1 LSDGAENALQHV
13 SVNKQTPNYPAKP
26 ADHQETR
33 HARGTPML
41 PKLTQNSAEISAKS
55 LETAGHA
62 LLVLPHATTLPAIPA
77 AAELKAVL
85 KRRDLKVEA
94 LAKSPVAMQLA
105 GGTLAV
111 VLMLKA
117 DASTFATHELL
128 RKGLALL
135 MSEHPTSLTL
145 AVFGDDAFRA
155 RAAEAA
161 VYTTLVNAVPLPS
174 RKSRADPALKRVQL
188 FGYKAADGFARAHAL
203 AEGNLLTRSLT
214 VQGPDELT
222 PGVYRKRIK
231 ALAKSYGWSVEEFPF
246 AKLKKMGAGAFCAVA
261 QGSPAQD
268 AAIVRIR
275 YKGPEKGSGVRTQK
289 GIKGRKSGKTVAFVG
304 KGICF
309 DTGGHNL
316 KPAKYMQ
323 GMHEDMNGSAV
334 VLGILAAA
342 AKLKL
347 PVALEGWVA
356 LAENHIS
363 PQAYRQN
370 EVVSALDGTTIE
382 VVHTDAEGRMVLA
395 DTLALAAQGKPDLI
409 ADFATLTGSMHY
421 ALGSRMSGV
430 FASSSALAHQASRA
444 ATASGE
450 RIVVFPYPEDYD
462 ASLDSSMADVKQ
474 CSMEGE
480 ADHILATRF
489 LSRFVGDTPWLHM
502 DLSGHSCKG
511 GLGAVM
517 SDANGFGVA
526 WALALL
532 DGLQQ

>member
-1 LSDGAENALQHV
+1 
-13 SVNKQTPNYPAKP
+13 
-26 ADHQETR
+26 
-33 HARGTPML
+33 ML
-41 PKLTQNSAEISAKS
+41 PKLTENKQEITAKL
-55 LETAGHA
+55 LEAAGHA
-62 LLVLPHATTLPAIPA
+62 LLLLPVTKSLPEVPGS
-77 AAELKAVL
+77 AELKAAM
-85 KRRDLKVEA
+85 KRRGLKTDA
-94 LAKSPVAMQLA
+94 LAKSPVAVQLP

-111 VLMLKA
+111 YAMLKA
-117 DASTFATHELL
+117 DASTFEAHEQVRRALTLL
-128 RKGLALL
+128 LA
-135 MSEHPTSLTL
+135 EHPRVLTL
-145 AVFGDDAFRA
+145 AVFGEAEFTA
-155 RAAEAA
+155 HAAEAA
-161 VYTTLVNAVPLPS
+161 VYTALVNAVPLPS
-174 RKSRADPALKRVQL
+174 RKSKTDPVLKSVQL
-188 FGYKAADGFARAHAL
+188 HGHKSVDGSARTQAL
-203 AEGNLLTRSLT
+203 AEGNVLTRSLT
-214 VQGPDELT
+214 VQGPNELT

-231 ALAKSYGWSVEEFPF
+231 ALAKQYGWTVEEYGLD
-246 AKLKKMGAGAFCAVA
+246 KLKKMGAGAFCAVA
-261 QGSPAQD
+261 QGSPAKD

-275 YKGPEKGSGVRTQK
+275 WEGGRGKGKGSK
-289 GIKGRKSGKTVAFVG
+289 PVAFVG

-342 AKLKL
+342 SKLKL

-370 EVVSALDGTTIE
+370 EVITALNGTTIE

-395 DTLALAAQGKPDLI
+395 DTLTLAARGKPDLI
-409 ADFATLTGSMHY
+409 ADFATLTGSMHH

-444 ATASGE
+444 GTSSGE

-462 ASLDSSMADVKQ
+462 SSLDSTVADVKQ

-526 WALALL
+526 WGMALL
-532 DGLQQ
+532 DGLQA

>member
-1 LSDGAENALQHV
+1 
-13 SVNKQTPNYPAKP
+13 
-26 ADHQETR
+26 
-33 HARGTPML
+33 ML
-41 PKLTQNSAEISAKS
+41 PKLTENKAEITEKT
-55 LETAGHA
+55 LEQAGHA
-62 LLVLPHATTLPAIPA
+62 LLVLPHAKSLPDLPGVGA
-77 AAELKAVL
+77 LKAAL
-85 KRRDLKVEA
+85 KRRKLKADE
-94 LAKSPVAMQLA
+94 LAKSPLAVQLP

-111 VLMLKA
+111 AVMLKPEA
-117 DASTFATHELL
+117 ATFETHETL
-128 RKGLALL
+128 RKALALL
-135 MSEHPTSLTL
+135 NAEHPQSLAL
-145 AVFGDDAFRA
+145 AVFGDAAFKA
-155 RAAEAA
+155 RAAQAA
-161 VYTTLVNAVPLPS
+161 AYVALVNGVALPS
-174 RKSRADPALKRVQL
+174 RKSKPDAVLKAITVHGHKSADGLVRVQ
-188 FGYKAADGFARAHAL
+188 AL

-222 PGVYRKRIK
+222 PGAYRRRIRV
-231 ALAKSYGWSVEEFPF
+231 LAKQYGWRVEEYPF
-246 AKLKKMGAGAFCAVA
+246 DRLKKMGAGAFCAVA
-261 QGSPAQD
+261 QGSPAKD
-268 AAIVRIR
+268 AAIVRITYPGPGIR
-275 YKGPEKGSGVRTQK
+275 SRKGTKK
-289 GIKGRKSGKTVAFVG
+289 VAFVG

-334 VLGILAAA
+334 VLGILAVASR
-342 AKLKL
+342 LEL
-347 PVALEGWVA
+347 PVALDGWLA

-363 PQAYRQN
+363 PAAYRQN
-370 EVVSALDGTTIE
+370 EVVKALNGTTIE

-395 DTLALAAQGKPDLI
+395 DTLALAAKAKPDLI

-430 FASSSALAHQASRA
+430 FASSSALAHEASRA

-462 ASLDSSMADVKQ
+462 ASLESTVADVKQ

-526 WALALL
+526 WGIALL
-532 DGLQQ
+532 DELSGEN

>member
-1 LSDGAENALQHV
+1 
-13 SVNKQTPNYPAKP
+13 
-26 ADHQETR
+26 
-33 HARGTPML
+33 ML
-41 PKLTQNSAEISAKS
+41 PKLTENKQEITAKTLESAS
-55 LETAGHA
+55 HA
-62 LLVLPHATTLPAIPA
+62 LVLLPQSKTLPELPGG
-77 AAELKAVL
+77 AELKAVM
-85 KRRDLKVEA
+85 KRRDLKVDA
-94 LAKSPVAMQLA
+94 LAKSPVAVQLP

-111 VLMLKA
+111 YAMLKA
-117 DASTFATHELL
+117 GASTFETHEQV
-128 RKGLALL
+128 RKALALL
-135 MSEHPTSLTL
+135 MAEHPKTLTL
-145 AVFGDDAFRA
+145 AVVGEAAFSA

-161 VYTTLVNAVPLPS
+161 VYTALVNAVPLPS
-174 RKSRADPALKRVQL
+174 RKSKTDAVLKSIQL
-188 FGYKAADGFARAHAL
+188 FGHKSADGFAHARAL

-231 ALAKSYGWSVEEFPF
+231 ALAKAYGWTFEEYGFD
-246 AKLKKMGAGAFCAVA
+246 KLKKMGAGAFCAVA
-261 QGSPAQD
+261 QGSPARD
-268 AAIVRIR
+268 AAIVRIS
-275 YKGPEKGSGVRTQK
+275 YKGPRKG
-289 GIKGRKSGKTVAFVG
+289 SGKTVAFVG

-342 AKLKL
+342 SKLKL

-363 PQAYRQN
+363 PEAYRQN
-370 EVVSALDGTTIE
+370 EVVKALNGTTIE

-395 DTLALAAQGKPDLI
+395 DTLTLAAKGKPDLI

-430 FASSSALAHQASRA
+430 FATSSALAHQASRA

-462 ASLDSSMADVKQ
+462 SSLDSTVADVKQ

-526 WALALL
+526 WGIALL
-532 DGLQQ
+532 DGLQAGA

>member
-1 LSDGAENALQHV
+1 
-13 SVNKQTPNYPAKP
+13 
-26 ADHQETR
+26 
-33 HARGTPML
+33 ML
-41 PKLTQNSAEISAKS
+41 PKLTENKQEITVKS
-55 LETAGHA
+55 LESAGHA
-62 LLVLPHATTLPAIPA
+62 LLLLPVSKTLPEVPGS
-77 AAELKAVL
+77 AELKAVM
-85 KRRDLKVEA
+85 KRRDLKIDA
-94 LAKSPVAMQLA
+94 LAKSPVAVQLP

-111 VLMLKA
+111 VAMLKA
-117 DASTFATHELL
+117 DASTFEAHEAV
-128 RKGLALL
+128 RKALALL
-135 MSEHPTSLTL
+135 LDEHPKALTL
-145 AVFGDDAFRA
+145 AVFGDAAFKA

-161 VYTTLVNAVPLPS
+161 VYTALVNAVPLPS
-174 RKSRADPALKRVQL
+174 RKSKRDPALKTVHL
-188 FGYKAADGFARAHAL
+188 FGHKSADGFARVQAL

-231 ALAKSYGWSVEEFPF
+231 ALAKQYGWTVEEYGFD
-246 AKLKKMGAGAFCAVA
+246 KLKKMGAGAFCAVA
-261 QGSPAQD
+261 QGSPAKD
-268 AAIVRIR
+268 AAIVRISC
-275 YKGPEKGSGVRTQK
+275 KGPKKGARSQHPEGHKGSGK
-289 GIKGRKSGKTVAFVG
+289 KVAFVG

-342 AKLKL
+342 SKLKL

-370 EVVSALDGTTIE
+370 EVVKALNGTTIE

-395 DTLALAAQGKPDLI
+395 DTLTLASRAKPDLI

-430 FASSSALAHQASRA
+430 FASSSAIAHQASRA
-444 ATASGE
+444 ATSSGE

-462 ASLDSSMADVKQ
+462 SNLDSTVADVKQ

-526 WALALL
+526 WGMALL
-532 DGLQQ
+532 EGMKS

>member
-1 LSDGAENALQHV
+1 
-13 SVNKQTPNYPAKP
+13 
-26 ADHQETR
+26 
-33 HARGTPML
+33 ML
-41 PKLTQNSAEISAKS
+41 PKLAENKQEITAKL

-62 LLVLPHATTLPAIPA
+62 LLLLPVSKTLPEVPGS
-77 AAELKAVL
+77 AELKAVM
-85 KRRDLKVEA
+85 KRRDLKIDA
-94 LAKSPVAMQLA
+94 LAKSPVAVQLP

-111 VLMLKA
+111 YAMLKG
-117 DASTFATHELL
+117 DASTFETHEGA
-128 RKGLALL
+128 RKALALL
-135 MSEHPTSLTL
+135 LAEHPRALTL
-145 AVFGDDAFRA
+145 AVFGEAEFKT

-161 VYTTLVNAVPLPS
+161 VYTALVNAVPLPS
-174 RKSRADPALKRVQL
+174 RKSKTDAVLKTVQL
-188 FGYKAADGFARAHAL
+188 FGHKSADGFARVQAL

-231 ALAKSYGWSVEEFPF
+231 ALAKQYGWTVEEYGFD
-246 AKLKKMGAGAFCAVA
+246 KLKKMGAGAFCAVA
-261 QGSPAQD
+261 QGSPAKD
-268 AAIVRIR
+268 AAIVRIS
-275 YKGPEKGSGVRTQK
+275 YKGKA
-289 GIKGRKSGKTVAFVG
+289 GKAKPIAFVG

-334 VLGILAAA
+334 VLGILATA

-347 PVALEGWVA
+347 PVALDGWVA

-370 EVVSALDGTTIE
+370 EVVTALNGTTIE

-395 DTLALAAQGKPDLI
+395 DTLTLAAKGKPALI

-430 FASSSALAHQASRA
+430 FATSSALAHMASRA
-444 ATASGE
+444 ATVSGE

-462 ASLDSSMADVKQ
+462 SNLDSSVADVKQ

-517 SDANGFGVA
+517 SDTNGFGVA
-526 WALALL
+526 WGMALL
-532 DGLQQ
+532 EGMKG

>member
-1 LSDGAENALQHV
+1 
-13 SVNKQTPNYPAKP
+13 
-26 ADHQETR
+26 
-33 HARGTPML
+33 ML
-41 PKLTQNSAEISAKS
+41 PKLTENKQEITIKS

-62 LLVLPHATTLPAIPA
+62 LMLLPMAKNLPDMPGG
-77 AAELKAVL
+77 AELRAVM
-85 KRRDLKVEA
+85 KRRDLKLDA
-94 LAKSPVAMQLA
+94 LAKSPVAVQMP

-111 VLMLKA
+111 YAMLKA
-117 DASTFATHELL
+117 DASTFEAHEAV

-135 MSEHPTSLTL
+135 MAEHPKVLAL
-145 AVFGDDAFRA
+145 AVFGDDAFKA

-161 VYTTLVNAVPLPS
+161 VYATLVNAVPLPS
-174 RKSRADPALKRVQL
+174 RKSKSDAVLKTVALH
-188 FGYKAADGFARAHAL
+188 GYKSADGFARVKAL

-231 ALAKSYGWSVEEFPF
+231 ALAKQYGWTVEEY
-246 AKLKKMGAGAFCAVA
+246 AYDKLKKMGAGAFCAVA
-261 QGSPAQD
+261 QGSPAKD
-268 AAIVRIR
+268 AAIVRIS
-275 YKGPEKGSGVRTQK
+275 YKGPKAKGSGVRGQ
-289 GIKGRKSGKTVAFVG
+289 GSGKPVAFVG

-316 KPAKYMQ
+316 KPAKFMQ

-342 AKLKL
+342 SKLKL

-363 PQAYRQN
+363 PEAYRQN
-370 EVVSALDGTTIE
+370 EVVKALNGTTIE
-382 VVHTDAEGRMVLA
+382 IVHTDAEGRMVLA
-395 DTLALAAQGKPDLI
+395 DTLTLAAKGKPALI
-409 ADFATLTGSMHY
+409 ADFATLTGTMHY

-430 FASSSALAHQASRA
+430 FASSSALAHSASRA
-444 ATASGE
+444 ATVSGE

-462 ASLDSSMADVKQ
+462 SSLDSTVADVKQ

-526 WALALL
+526 WAMALL
-532 DGLQQ
+532 EGMQG

>member
-1 LSDGAENALQHV
+1 
-13 SVNKQTPNYPAKP
+13 
-26 ADHQETR
+26 
-33 HARGTPML
+33 ML
-41 PKLTQNSAEISAKS
+41 PKLTENKQEITAKA
-55 LETAGHA
+55 LETASHVLM
-62 LLVLPHATTLPAIPA
+62 LLPVSKTLPDVPGS
-77 AAELKAVL
+77 AELKAVM
-85 KRRDLKVEA
+85 KRRDLKIDA
-94 LAKSPVAMQLA
+94 LAKSPVAVQLP

-111 VLMLKA
+111 VAMLKA
-117 DASTFATHELL
+117 DASTFEAHELV
-128 RKGLALL
+128 RKALAQL
-135 MSEHPTSLTL
+135 MAEHPKSLAL
-145 AVFGDDAFRA
+145 AVFGEDAFKA

-161 VYTTLVNAVPLPS
+161 VYTALVNAVPLPS
-174 RKSRADPALKRVQL
+174 RKSKADAVLKTVQL
-188 FGYKAADGFARAHAL
+188 FGHKSADGFARVQAL
-203 AEGNLLTRSLT
+203 AEGNTLTRSLT

-231 ALAKSYGWSVEEFPF
+231 ALAKQYGWTVEEYSFD
-246 AKLKKMGAGAFCAVA
+246 KLKKMGAGAFCAVA
-261 QGSPAQD
+261 QGSPAKD
-268 AAIVRIR
+268 AAIVRIS
-275 YKGPEKGSGVRTQK
+275 YKGPRKGSGARIQ
-289 GIKGRKSGKTVAFVG
+289 GSGKSVAFVG

-342 AKLKL
+342 SKLKL
-347 PVALEGWVA
+347 PVALDGWVA

-370 EVVSALDGTTIE
+370 EVVKALNGTTIE

-395 DTLALAAQGKPDLI
+395 DTLTLAAKGKPALI
-409 ADFATLTGSMHY
+409 ADFATLTGTMHY

-430 FASSSALAHQASRA
+430 FATSSALAHSASRA
-444 ATASGE
+444 GIISGE

-462 ASLDSSMADVKQ
+462 SNLDSTVADVKQ

-517 SDANGFGVA
+517 SDTNGFGVA
-526 WALALL
+526 WAMALL
-532 DGLQQ
+532 DGLQA

>member
-1 LSDGAENALQHV
+1 MH
-13 SVNKQTPNYPAKP
+13 
-26 ADHQETR
+26 
-33 HARGTPML
+33 
-41 PKLTQNSAEISAKS
+41 PKLTENKQEITLKL

-62 LLVLPHATTLPAIPA
+62 LILLPASKTLPELPGS
-77 AAELKAVL
+77 AELRAVM
-85 KRRDLKVEA
+85 KRRDLKVDA
-94 LAKSPVAMQLA
+94 LIKSPVAVQLV

-111 VLMLKA
+111 FVMLKA
-117 DASTFATHELL
+117 DATIFEAHEGV

-135 MSEHPTSLTL
+135 MAEHPKSLSL
-145 AVFGDDAFRA
+145 AVLGDDVFKA
-155 RAAEAA
+155 RASEAA
-161 VYTTLVNAVPLPS
+161 VYAALVNAAPLPS
-174 RKSRADPALKRVQL
+174 RKSKTDAALKTVQL
-188 FGYKAADGFARAHAL
+188 FGHKSADGFVRIKAL
-203 AEGNLLTRSLT
+203 AEGNVLTRSLT
-214 VQGPDELT
+214 VEGPDVLT

-231 ALAKSYGWSVEEFPF
+231 ALAKQYGWAVEEYSFD
-246 AKLKKMGAGAFCAVA
+246 KLKKMGAGAFCAVA
-261 QGSPAQD
+261 QGSPAKD
-268 AAIVRIR
+268 AAIVRLTYGEPVR
-275 YKGPEKGSGVRTQK
+275 SEGRGVRGKKQK
-289 GIKGRKSGKTVAFVG
+289 PRIAFVG

-316 KPAKYMQ
+316 KPAKFMQ

-342 AKLKL
+342 SKMKL

-363 PQAYRQN
+363 PQAYKQN
-370 EVVSALDGTTIE
+370 EVVKALNGTTIE
-382 VVHTDAEGRMVLA
+382 IVHTDAEGRMVLA
-395 DTLALAAQGKPDLI
+395 DTLTLAARGKPALI
-409 ADFATLTGSMHY
+409 ADFATLTGAMHY

-430 FASSSALAHQASRA
+430 FATSSALAHQASRA

-462 ASLDSSMADVKQ
+462 SHLDSTVADVKQ

-517 SDANGFGVA
+517 SDTNGFGVA
-526 WALALL
+526 WGIALL
-532 DGLQQ
+532 EAQKTV

>member
-1 LSDGAENALQHV
+1 
-13 SVNKQTPNYPAKP
+13 
-26 ADHQETR
+26 
-33 HARGTPML
+33 ML
-41 PKLTQNSAEISAKS
+41 PKLAENKQEITAKT
-55 LETAGHA
+55 LESAGHA
-62 LLVLPHATTLPAIPA
+62 LLLLPPSKTLPEMPGS
-77 AAELKAVL
+77 AELKAVM
-85 KRRDLKVEA
+85 KRRDLKIDS
-94 LAKSPVAMQLA
+94 LAKSPVALQLP

-111 VLMLKA
+111 VAMLKV
-117 DASTFATHELL
+117 DSSTFEAHEQA
-128 RKGLALL
+128 RRALALL
-135 MSEHPTSLTL
+135 MAEHPKTLTL
-145 AVFGDDAFRA
+145 AVFGDGAFKT
-155 RAAEAA
+155 RAAEAL
-161 VYTTLVNAVPLPS
+161 VYAALVNAVPLPS
-174 RKSRADPALKRVQL
+174 RKSKRDPALKSIQL
-188 FGYKAADGFARAHAL
+188 FGHKSADGFARVQAL

-231 ALAKSYGWSVEEFPF
+231 ALAKQYGWTVEEYAFD
-246 AKLKKMGAGAFCAVA
+246 KLKKMGAGAFCAVA
-261 QGSPAQD
+261 QGSPAKD

-275 YKGPEKGSGVRTQK
+275 WEGTKKGSGVRTQ
-289 GIKGRKSGKTVAFVG
+289 GSGKKVAFVG

-342 AKLKL
+342 SKLKL
-347 PVALEGWVA
+347 PVALDGWVA

-370 EVVSALDGTTIE
+370 EVVTALNGTTIE

-395 DTLALAAQGKPDLI
+395 DTLTLAAKAKPDLI

-430 FASSSALAHQASRA
+430 FASSSAIAHQASRA
-444 ATASGE
+444 AISSGE

-462 ASLDSSMADVKQ
+462 SSLDSTVADVKQ

-502 DLSGHSCKG
+502 DLSAHSCKG

-532 DGLQQ
+532 EGLKS

>member
-1 LSDGAENALQHV
+1 
-13 SVNKQTPNYPAKP
+13 
-26 ADHQETR
+26 
-33 HARGTPML
+33 
-41 PKLTQNSAEISAKS
+41 
-55 LETAGHA
+55 
-62 LLVLPHATTLPAIPA
+62 
-77 AAELKAVL
+77 
-85 KRRDLKVEA
+85 
-94 LAKSPVAMQLA
+94 
-105 GGTLAV
+105 
-111 VLMLKA
+111 
-117 DASTFATHELL
+117 
-128 RKGLALL
+128 
-135 MSEHPTSLTL
+135 
-145 AVFGDDAFRA
+145 VFGDAAFKA
-155 RAAEAA
+155 RAADAA
-161 VYTTLVNAVPLPS
+161 VYAALVNAVPLPS
-174 RKSRADPALKRVQL
+174 RKSKADVPVKSIQL
-188 FGYKAADGFARAHAL
+188 FGHKSADGLARVQAL
-203 AEGNLLTRSLT
+203 AEGNTLTRSLT

-231 ALAKSYGWSVEEFPF
+231 ALAKQYGWTVEEYSFD
-246 AKLKKMGAGAFCAVA
+246 KLKKMGAGAFCAVA
-261 QGSPAQD
+261 QGSPAKD
-268 AAIVRIR
+268 AAIVRIS
-275 YKGPEKGSGVRTQK
+275 YKGAKAR
-289 GIKGRKSGKTVAFVG
+289 GKKVAFVG

-342 AKLKL
+342 SKLRL

-363 PQAYRQN
+363 PDAYRQN
-370 EVVSALDGTTIE
+370 EVVTALNGTTIE

-395 DTLALAAQGKPDLI
+395 DTLTLASKGKPDLI

-421 ALGSRMSGV
+421 ALGSRMSVCSPLERARPPG
-430 FASSSALAHQASRA
+430 FARRDGKRRAHR
-444 ATASGE
+444 
-450 RIVVFPYPEDYD
+450 RLPYPEDYD
-462 ASLDSSMADVKQ
+462 SNLDSTVADVKQ

-526 WALALL
+526 WGMALL
-532 DGLQQ
+532 EGMKS

>member
-1 LSDGAENALQHV
+1 
-13 SVNKQTPNYPAKP
+13 
-26 ADHQETR
+26 
-33 HARGTPML
+33 ML
-41 PKLTQNSAEISAKS
+41 PKLAEHKQDITLES
-55 LETAGHA
+55 LDSAGHA
-62 LLVLPHATTLPAIPA
+62 LVLLPVSKTLPDLPGS
-77 AAELKAVL
+77 AELKAAM
-85 KRRDLKVEA
+85 KRRDFKTDA
-94 LAKSPVAMQLA
+94 LIKSPVAVQLA

-111 VLMLKA
+111 FVMLKT
-117 DASTFATHELL
+117 DASTFEMQERV
-128 RKGLALL
+128 RKGLDLL
-135 MSEHPTSLTL
+135 MAEHPKSLTL
-145 AVFGDDAFRA
+145 AMFGDTPFKS
-155 RAAEAA
+155 RAAETV
-161 VYTTLVNAVPLPS
+161 VYATLVNAAPLPS
-174 RKSRADPALKRVQL
+174 RKSRADAVLKSVHV
-188 FGYKAADGFARAHAL
+188 FGHQSTDGFVRVRAL
-203 AEGNLLTRSLT
+203 AEGNVLTRSLT

-231 ALAKSYGWSVEEFPF
+231 ALAKQYGWTVEEYNFD
-246 AKLKKMGAGAFCAVA
+246 KLKKMGAGAFCAVA
-261 QGSPAQD
+261 QGSPAKD

-275 YKGPEKGSGVRTQK
+275 YQGSGIRNRK
-289 GIKGRKSGKTVAFVG
+289 GTKKIAFVG

-316 KPAKYMQ
+316 KSAKYMQ

-342 AKLKL
+342 SRMKL
-347 PVALEGWVA
+347 PLALDGWVA
-356 LAENHIS
+356 LAENHIG

-370 EVVSALDGTTIE
+370 EVVTALNGTTIE

-395 DTLALAAQGKPDLI
+395 DTLTLAARGKPDLI

-430 FASSSALAHQASRA
+430 FASSSAIAHQASRA
-444 ATASGE
+444 ATSSGE

-462 ASLDSSMADVKQ
+462 SSLDSTVADVKQ

-526 WALALL
+526 WGMALL
-532 DGLQQ
+532 DGLQAQ

>member
-1 LSDGAENALQHV
+1 MF
-13 SVNKQTPNYPAKP
+13 
-26 ADHQETR
+26 
-33 HARGTPML
+33 ML
-41 PKLTQNSAEISAKS
+41 PKLAGNKQEITQKQ
-55 LETAGHA
+55 LEAAGHA
-62 LLVLPHATTLPAIPA
+62 LVLLPVSKNLPEVPGSV
-77 AAELKAVL
+77 ELKAVM
-85 KRRDLKVEA
+85 KRRDLKVDA
-94 LAKSPVAMQLA
+94 LAKSPVAVQLP
-105 GGTLAV
+105 GGTLAAYA
-111 VLMLKA
+111 MLKA
-117 DASTFATHELL
+117 DASTFETHEVV
-128 RKGLALL
+128 RKALALL
-135 MSEHPTSLTL
+135 LAEHPKSLAL
-145 AVFGDDAFRA
+145 AVFGDDEFKS

-161 VYTTLVNAVPLPS
+161 VYTALVNAVPLPS
-174 RKSRADPALKRVQL
+174 RKSKSDPVLKALQL
-188 FGYKAADGFARAHAL
+188 FGHQAADGFARAHAL

-231 ALAKSYGWSVEEFPF
+231 ALAKQYGWTVEEYPF

-261 QGSPAQD
+261 QGSPAKD
-268 AAIVRIR
+268 AAIVRITCEGGR
-275 YKGPEKGSGVRTQK
+275 GKGKGSK
-289 GIKGRKSGKTVAFVG
+289 KVAFVG

-342 AKLKL
+342 SKLKL

-363 PQAYRQN
+363 PEAYRQN
-370 EVVSALDGTTIE
+370 EVVKALNGTTIE

-395 DTLALAAQGKPDLI
+395 DTLTLAAKGKPDLI
-409 ADFATLTGSMHY
+409 ADFATLTGTMHY

-450 RIVVFPYPEDYD
+450 RIVVFPYPDDYD
-462 ASLDSSMADVKQ
+462 SSLDSTVADVKQ

-526 WALALL
+526 WGIALL
-532 DGLQQ
+532 DGLQG

>member
-1 LSDGAENALQHV
+1 
-13 SVNKQTPNYPAKP
+13 
-26 ADHQETR
+26 
-33 HARGTPML
+33 ML
-41 PKLTQNSAEISAKS
+41 PKITENKQEITVKS
-55 LETAGHA
+55 LEAASHA
-62 LLVLPHATTLPAIPA
+62 LLLLPVSKSLPDVPG
-77 AAELKAVL
+77 AAELKAVM
-85 KRRDLKVEA
+85 KRRELKVDA
-94 LAKSPVAMQLA
+94 LAKSPVAVQLP

-111 VLMLKA
+111 VAMLKA
-117 DASTFATHELL
+117 DASTFETHEQV
-128 RKGLALL
+128 RKAMALL
-135 MSEHPTSLTL
+135 LTEHPKQLTL
-145 AVFGDDAFRA
+145 AVFGEDTFKA

-161 VYTTLVNAVPLPS
+161 VYTALVNAVPLPS
-174 RKSRADPALKRVQL
+174 RKSKSDPVLKAVALHGHKS
-188 FGYKAADGFARAHAL
+188 ADGFARVQAL

-231 ALAKSYGWSVEEFPF
+231 ALAKHYGWTVEEFGF
-246 AKLKKMGAGAFCAVA
+246 DKLKKMGAGAFCAVA
-261 QGSPAQD
+261 QGSPAKD
-268 AAIVRIR
+268 AAIVRVS
-275 YKGPEKGSGVRTQK
+275 YKGPKGKGAGVRGQGSGK
-289 GIKGRKSGKTVAFVG
+289 KVAFVG

-334 VLGILAAA
+334 VLGILATAS
-342 AKLKL
+342 KLRL

-370 EVVSALDGTTIE
+370 EVVKALNGTTIE

-395 DTLALAAQGKPDLI
+395 DTLTLAAKGKPDLI

-430 FASSSALAHQASRA
+430 FATSSALAHLASRA
-444 ATASGE
+444 ATISGE

-462 ASLDSSMADVKQ
+462 SNLDSTVADVKQ

-526 WALALL
+526 WGIALL
-532 DGLQQ
+532 DGLQA

>member
-1 LSDGAENALQHV
+1 MF
-13 SVNKQTPNYPAKP
+13 
-26 ADHQETR
+26 
-33 HARGTPML
+33 ML
-41 PKLTQNSAEISAKS
+41 PKLAENKQEITQKQ
-55 LETAGHA
+55 LETAAHV
-62 LLVLPHATTLPAIPA
+62 LVLLPVSKNLPEVPGSV
-77 AAELKAVL
+77 ELKAVM
-85 KRRDLKVEA
+85 KRRDLKVDA
-94 LAKSPVAMQLA
+94 LAKSPVAVQLP
-105 GGTLAV
+105 GGTLAAYA
-111 VLMLKA
+111 MLKA
-117 DASTFATHELL
+117 DASTFETHEVV
-128 RKGLALL
+128 RKALALL
-135 MSEHPTSLTL
+135 LAEHPKSLAL
-145 AVFGDDAFRA
+145 AVFGDDEFKS
-155 RAAEAA
+155 RAADAA
-161 VYTTLVNAVPLPS
+161 VYAALVNAVPLPS
-174 RKSRADPALKRVQL
+174 RKSKSEPVLKSVQL
-188 FGYKAADGFARAHAL
+188 FGYRSADGFARVQAL

-231 ALAKSYGWSVEEFPF
+231 ALAKQYGWTVEEYPF
-246 AKLKKMGAGAFCAVA
+246 DKLKKMGAGAFCAVA
-261 QGSPAQD
+261 QGSPAKD
-268 AAIVRIR
+268 AAIVRITCEGGR
-275 YKGPEKGSGVRTQK
+275 GKGKGSK
-289 GIKGRKSGKTVAFVG
+289 KVAFVG

-342 AKLKL
+342 SKLKL

-370 EVVSALDGTTIE
+370 EVVKALNGTTIE

-395 DTLALAAQGKPDLI
+395 DTLTLAAKAKPDLI
-409 ADFATLTGSMHY
+409 ADFATLTGTMHY

-462 ASLDSSMADVKQ
+462 SSLDSTVADVKQ

-502 DLSGHSCKG
+502 DLSAHSCKG

-526 WALALL
+526 WGIALL
-532 DGLQQ
+532 DGLRA

>member
-1 LSDGAENALQHV
+1 MGFGKNALENTNQRD
-13 SVNKQTPNYPAKP
+13 YPGNP
-26 ADHQETR
+26 ANHQEKR
-33 HARGTPML
+33 QPQGIHML
-41 PKLTQNSAEISAKS
+41 PKLTENKQEIGAKS

-62 LLVLPHATTLPAIPA
+62 LLLLPVSKSLPDVPGS
-77 AAELKAVL
+77 AELKAAM
-85 KRRDLKVEA
+85 KRRDLKVDA
-94 LAKSPVAMQLA
+94 LAKSPVAVQLP

-111 VLMLKA
+111 YAMLKS
-117 DASTFATHELL
+117 DASSFETHERV
-128 RKGLALL
+128 RKALALL
-135 MSEHPTSLTL
+135 MAEHPKTLTL
-145 AVFGDDAFRA
+145 AVFGEEAFKA
-155 RAAEAA
+155 RVAEAA
-161 VYTTLVNAVPLPS
+161 VYVALVNAVPLPS
-174 RKSRADPALKRVQL
+174 RKSKPETVLKTVALHGHQSVD
-188 FGYKAADGFARAHAL
+188 AFARAQAL
-203 AEGNLLTRSLT
+203 AEGNVLTRSLT

-231 ALAKSYGWSVEEFPF
+231 ALAKVYGWTVEEYSFD
-246 AKLKKMGAGAFCAVA
+246 KLKKMGAGAFCAVA
-261 QGSPAQD
+261 QGSPAKD
-268 AAIVRIR
+268 AAIMRISC
-275 YKGPEKGSGVRTQK
+275 KGAGAKN
-289 GIKGRKSGKTVAFVG
+289 KSKKVAFVG

-342 AKLKL
+342 SKLKSPL
-347 PVALEGWVA
+347 ALEGWVA

-363 PQAYRQN
+363 PEAYRQN
-370 EVVSALDGTTIE
+370 EVVTALNGTTIE

-395 DTLALAAQGKPDLI
+395 DTLTLAARNKPALI
-409 ADFATLTGSMHY
+409 ADFATLTGTMHY

-444 ATASGE
+444 GAASGE

-462 ASLDSSMADVKQ
+462 SSLDSTVADVKQ

-517 SDANGFGVA
+517 SDTNGFGVA
-526 WALALL
+526 WGIALL
-532 DGLQQ
+532 DGLQA

>member
-1 LSDGAENALQHV
+1 MRCEKSKAR
-13 SVNKQTPNYPAKP
+13 NYPGNP
-26 ADHQETR
+26 AHHQEKR
-33 HARGTPML
+33 HRQGTTML
-41 PKLTQNSAEISAKS
+41 PKLAENKQEITAKT
-55 LETAGHA
+55 LESAGHA
-62 LLVLPHATTLPAIPA
+62 LLLLPLSKTLPEVPGS
-77 AAELKAVL
+77 AELKAVM
-85 KRRDLKVEA
+85 KRRDLRIDT
-94 LAKSPVAMQLA
+94 LAKSPVAVQLP

-111 VLMLKA
+111 VAMLKA
-117 DASTFATHELL
+117 DASTFEAHEQV
-128 RKGLALL
+128 RKALALL
-135 MSEHPTSLTL
+135 MAEHPKSLTL
-145 AVFGDDAFRA
+145 AVFGDAAFKV
-155 RAAEAA
+155 RAADAA
-161 VYTTLVNAVPLPS
+161 VYAALVNAVPLPS
-174 RKSRADPALKRVQL
+174 RKSKPDAALKSVQL
-188 FGYKAADGFARAHAL
+188 FGHKSADGFARVQAL

-231 ALAKSYGWSVEEFPF
+231 ALAKQYGWSVEEFAF
-246 AKLKKMGAGAFCAVA
+246 DKLKKMGAGAFCAVA
-261 QGSPAQD
+261 QGSPAKD
-268 AAIVRIR
+268 AAIVRIS
-275 YKGPEKGSGVRTQK
+275 YKGPKGKGSGARGQ
-289 GIKGRKSGKTVAFVG
+289 GSGKKVAFVG

-342 AKLKL
+342 SKLKL
-347 PVALEGWVA
+347 PVALDGWVA

-370 EVVSALDGTTIE
+370 EVVTALNGTTIE

-395 DTLALAAQGKPDLI
+395 DTLTLASRANPDLI

-430 FASSSALAHQASRA
+430 FASSSAIAHQASRA
-444 ATASGE
+444 ATSSGE

-462 ASLDSSMADVKQ
+462 SNLDSTVADVKQ

-502 DLSGHSCKG
+502 DLSAHSCKG

-517 SDANGFGVA
+517 SDASGFGVA

-532 DGLQQ
+532 EG

>member
-1 LSDGAENALQHV
+1 M
-13 SVNKQTPNYPAKP
+13 P
-26 ADHQETR
+26 
-33 HARGTPML
+33 
-41 PKLTQNSAEISAKS
+41 PKLTENKQEITAES

-62 LLVLPHATTLPAIPA
+62 LLLLPVTKSVPDVPGS
-77 AAELKAVL
+77 AELKAVM
-85 KRRDLKVEA
+85 KRRELKVEA
-94 LAKSPVAMQLA
+94 LAKAPVAVQLP

-111 VLMLKA
+111 YAMLKA
-117 DASTFATHELL
+117 DATTFETHELV
-128 RKGLALL
+128 RKALALL
-135 MSEHPTSLTL
+135 LGEHPKSVAL
-145 AVFGDDAFRA
+145 AVFGDAAFKA

-161 VYTTLVNAVPLPS
+161 AYTALVNAVPLPS
-174 RKSRADPALKRVQL
+174 RKSKPDAALKTVQL
-188 FGYKAADGFARAHAL
+188 FGHKSADGFARAQAL
-203 AEGNLLTRSLT
+203 AEGNTLTRSLT

-231 ALAKSYGWSVEEFPF
+231 ALAKQYGWTVEEYGFD
-246 AKLKKMGAGAFCAVA
+246 KLKKMGAGAFCAVA
-261 QGSPAQD
+261 QGSPTKD
-268 AAIVRIR
+268 AAIVRVS
-275 YKGPEKGSGVRTQK
+275 YKGPKGK
-289 GIKGRKSGKTVAFVG
+289 GAAKKVAFVG

-342 AKLKL
+342 SKLKL
-347 PVALEGWVA
+347 PVALDGWVA

-370 EVVSALDGTTIE
+370 EVVKALNGTTIE
-382 VVHTDAEGRMVLA
+382 IVHTDAEGRMVLA
-395 DTLALAAQGKPDLI
+395 DTLTLATKAKPDLI

-430 FASSSALAHQASRA
+430 FASSSAIAHQASRA
-444 ATASGE
+444 AISSGE

-462 ASLDSSMADVKQ
+462 SNLDSTVADVKQ

-502 DLSGHSCKG
+502 DLSGHNCKG

-526 WALALL
+526 WGIALL
-532 DGLQQ
+532 DGLGKA

>member
-1 LSDGAENALQHV
+1 
-13 SVNKQTPNYPAKP
+13 
-26 ADHQETR
+26 
-33 HARGTPML
+33 
-41 PKLTQNSAEISAKS
+41 
-55 LETAGHA
+55 
-62 LLVLPHATTLPAIPA
+62 
-77 AAELKAVL
+77 KA
-85 KRRDLKVEA
+85 
-94 LAKSPVAMQLA
+94 
-105 GGTLAV
+105 
-111 VLMLKA
+111 
-117 DASTFATHELL
+117 
-128 RKGLALL
+128 
-135 MSEHPTSLTL
+135 LTL
-145 AVFGDDAFRA
+145 AVFGEAEFTA

-161 VYTTLVNAVPLPS
+161 VYTALVNAVPLPS
-174 RKSRADPALKRVQL
+174 RKSKIDPILKSVQL
-188 FGYKAADGFARAHAL
+188 FGHQSADGFARMQAL
-203 AEGNLLTRSLT
+203 AEGNVLTRSLT

-231 ALAKSYGWSVEEFPF
+231 ALARQYGWTVEEYSFD
-246 AKLKKMGAGAFCAVA
+246 KLKKMGAGAFCAVA
-261 QGSPAQD
+261 QGSPAKD
-268 AAIVRIR
+268 AAIVRLTCGEPVR
-275 YKGPEKGSGVRTQK
+275 GEGRGVRGKKQK
-289 GIKGRKSGKTVAFVG
+289 SRIAFVG

-342 AKLKL
+342 SKMKL

-370 EVVSALDGTTIE
+370 EVVTALNGTTIE

-395 DTLALAAQGKPDLI
+395 DTLTLAARGKPDLI

-430 FASSSALAHQASRA
+430 FATSSALAHQASRA

-462 ASLDSSMADVKQ
+462 SNLDSTVADVKQ

-489 LSRFVGDTPWLHM
+489 LSRFVGDTPWLHI

-517 SDANGFGVA
+517 CDANVFGVA
-526 WALALL
+526 WGIALL
-532 DGLQQ
+532 D

>member
-1 LSDGAENALQHV
+1 
-13 SVNKQTPNYPAKP
+13 
-26 ADHQETR
+26 
-33 HARGTPML
+33 ML
-41 PKLTQNSAEISAKS
+41 PKLTENKQEIAAKS
-55 LETAGHA
+55 LASAGHA
-62 LLVLPHATTLPAIPA
+62 LLLLPALKSLPEVPGNT
-77 AAELKAVL
+77 ELKAVM
-85 KRRDLKVEA
+85 KRRNLKIDA
-94 LAKSPVAMQLA
+94 LAKSPVAAQLA

-111 VLMLKA
+111 FAMLKA
-117 DASTFATHELL
+117 DASTFEAHEQM
-128 RKGLALL
+128 RRALALL
-135 MSEHPTSLTL
+135 LAEHPKSVTL
-145 AVFGDDAFRA
+145 AVFGDDAFKA
-155 RAAEAA
+155 RAAEAL
-161 VYTTLVNAVPLPS
+161 VYSTLVNAVALPS
-174 RKSRADPALKRVQL
+174 RKSKSEAALKTVQL
-188 FGYKAADGFARAHAL
+188 FGYQSADCFARVQAL

-231 ALAKSYGWSVEEFPF
+231 ALARQYGWTVEEYGFD
-246 AKLKKMGAGAFCAVA
+246 KLKKMGAGAFCAVA
-261 QGSPAQD
+261 QGSPARD
-268 AAIVRIR
+268 AAIVRIS
-275 YKGPEKGSGVRTQK
+275 YKGQKKGSGVRSQ
-289 GIKGRKSGKTVAFVG
+289 GSGKTVAFVG

-342 AKLKL
+342 SKMKL
-347 PVALEGWVA
+347 PVALDGWVA

-370 EVVSALDGTTIE
+370 EVVKALNGTTIE

-395 DTLALAAQGKPDLI
+395 DTLTLAAQAKPDLV

-444 ATASGE
+444 AAASGE
-450 RIVVFPYPEDYD
+450 RVVVFPYPEDYD
-462 ASLDSSMADVKQ
+462 SELESSVADVKQ
-474 CSMEGE
+474 CSIGGE

-526 WALALL
+526 WGIALL
-532 DGLQQ
+532 DSLQAGA

>member
-1 LSDGAENALQHV
+1 
-13 SVNKQTPNYPAKP
+13 
-26 ADHQETR
+26 
-33 HARGTPML
+33 ML
-41 PKLTQNSAEISAKS
+41 PKLTENKQEITLKV
-55 LETAGHA
+55 LQEAGHA
-62 LLVLPHATTLPAIPA
+62 LLLLPVSKSLPEVPGSV
-77 AAELKAVL
+77 ELKAAM
-85 KRRDLKVEA
+85 KRRDLKLDA
-94 LAKSPVAMQLA
+94 LAKSPVAVQLP

-111 VLMLKA
+111 YAMLKA
-117 DASTFATHELL
+117 DASTFEAHEQV
-128 RKGLALL
+128 RRALALL
-135 MSEHPTSLTL
+135 LAEHPKALTL
-145 AVFGDDAFRA
+145 AVFGEAEFA
-155 RAAEAA
+155 TRAAEAA
-161 VYTTLVNAVPLPS
+161 VYTALVNAVALPS
-174 RKSRADPALKRVQL
+174 RKSKREAVLKTVRL
-188 FGYKAADGFARAHAL
+188 FGHQSGDGFARVQAL
-203 AEGNLLTRSLT
+203 AEGNVLTRSLT

-231 ALAKSYGWSVEEFPF
+231 ALAKQYGWTVEEYGFD
-246 AKLKKMGAGAFCAVA
+246 KLKKMGAGAFCAVA
-261 QGSPAQD
+261 QGSPAKD
-268 AAIVRIR
+268 AAIVRIS
-275 YKGPEKGSGVRTQK
+275 YKGPKGKGSGVRGQ
-289 GIKGRKSGKTVAFVG
+289 GAGKSVAFVG

-342 AKLKL
+342 SKMKL

-363 PQAYRQN
+363 PEAYRQN
-370 EVVSALDGTTIE
+370 EVITALNGTTIE

-395 DTLALAAQGKPDLI
+395 DTLTLAANSKPDLI

-430 FASSSALAHQASRA
+430 FATSSALAHQASRA
-444 ATASGE
+444 AISSGE

-462 ASLDSSMADVKQ
+462 SNLDSTVADVKQ

-502 DLSGHSCKG
+502 DLSAHSCKG

-526 WALALL
+526 WGIALL
-532 DGLQQ
+532 DGLQAKA

>member
-1 LSDGAENALQHV
+1 
-13 SVNKQTPNYPAKP
+13 
-26 ADHQETR
+26 
-33 HARGTPML
+33 ML
-41 PKLTQNSAEISAKS
+41 PKLTENKQEITVKA
-55 LETAGHA
+55 LEAAGHA
-62 LLVLPHATTLPAIPA
+62 LLLLPVSKSLPEVPGS
-77 AAELKAVL
+77 AELKAAM
-85 KRRDLKVEA
+85 KRRDLKLDA
-94 LAKSPVAMQLA
+94 LAKSPVAVQLP

-111 VLMLKA
+111 YAMLKA
-117 DASTFATHELL
+117 DASTFEAHEQV
-128 RKGLALL
+128 RRALALL
-135 MSEHPTSLTL
+135 LAEHPKALTL
-145 AVFGDDAFRA
+145 AVFGEAEFA
-155 RAAEAA
+155 TRAAEAA
-161 VYTTLVNAVPLPS
+161 VYTALVNAVPLPS
-174 RKSRADPALKRVQL
+174 RKSKREAVLKTVRL
-188 FGYKAADGFARAHAL
+188 FGHQSVDGFARVQAL
-203 AEGNLLTRSLT
+203 AEGNVLTRSLT

-231 ALAKSYGWSVEEFPF
+231 ALAKQYGWTVEEYGFD
-246 AKLKKMGAGAFCAVA
+246 KLKKMGAGAFCAVA
-261 QGSPAQD
+261 QGSPAKD
-268 AAIVRIR
+268 AAIVRLT
-275 YKGPEKGSGVRTQK
+275 YGGPAKGKKKMPR
-289 GIKGRKSGKTVAFVG
+289 IAFVG

-334 VLGILAAA
+334 VLGILAAVS
-342 AKLKL
+342 KMKL

-370 EVVSALDGTTIE
+370 EVITALNGTTIE

-395 DTLALAAQGKPDLI
+395 DTLTLAAKGKPDLI

-430 FASSSALAHQASRA
+430 FATSSALAHHASRA
-444 ATASGE
+444 AISSGE

-462 ASLDSSMADVKQ
+462 SNLDSTVADVKQ

-502 DLSGHSCKG
+502 DLSAHSCKG

-526 WALALL
+526 WGIALL
-532 DGLQQ
+532 DGLQAKA

>member
-1 LSDGAENALQHV
+1 
-13 SVNKQTPNYPAKP
+13 
-26 ADHQETR
+26 
-33 HARGTPML
+33 ML
-41 PKLTQNSAEISAKS
+41 PKLTENKQEITAKS

-62 LLVLPHATTLPAIPA
+62 LLLLPVSKTLPELPGS
-77 AAELKAVL
+77 AELKAVM
-85 KRRDLKVEA
+85 KRRDIKLDS
-94 LAKSPVAMQLA
+94 LAKTPVAVQLL

-111 VLMLKA
+111 VAMLKA
-117 DASTFATHELL
+117 DASTFETHEMV

-135 MSEHPTSLTL
+135 MAEHPKSLTL
-145 AVFGDDAFRA
+145 AVFGDVAFNQRA
-155 RAAEAA
+155 SEAA
-161 VYTTLVNAVPLPS
+161 VYATLVNAVPLPS
-174 RKSRADPALKRVQL
+174 RKSKADAVLKTVQL
-188 FGYKAADGFARAHAL
+188 FGHKSTDGFAHSKAL

-231 ALAKSYGWSVEEFPF
+231 ALAKQYGWTVEEYSL

-261 QGSPAQD
+261 QGSPAKD
-268 AAIVRIR
+268 AAIVRIS
-275 YKGPEKGSGVRTQK
+275 YKGKISK
-289 GIKGRKSGKTVAFVG
+289 AKSQPVAFVG

-342 AKLKL
+342 SKLKL
-347 PVALEGWVA
+347 PVALDGWVA

-363 PQAYRQN
+363 PEAYKQN
-370 EVVSALDGTTIE
+370 EVVKALNGTTIE
-382 VVHTDAEGRMVLA
+382 IVHTDAEGRMVLA
-395 DTLALAAQGKPDLI
+395 DTLTLAARTKPALI
-409 ADFATLTGSMHY
+409 ADFATLTGAMHY

-444 ATASGE
+444 GSTSGE
-450 RIVVFPYPEDYD
+450 RIVVFPYPDDYD
-462 ASLDSSMADVKQ
+462 SHLDSTVADVKQ

-480 ADHILATRF
+480 ADHILATLF
-489 LSRFVGDTPWLHM
+489 LARFVGDTPWLHM

-526 WALALL
+526 WGIALL
-532 DGLQQ
+532 DGLQGK

>member
-1 LSDGAENALQHV
+1 
-13 SVNKQTPNYPAKP
+13 
-26 ADHQETR
+26 
-33 HARGTPML
+33 ML
-41 PKLTQNSAEISAKS
+41 PKLSENKQEITDKL
-55 LETAGHA
+55 LEPMGHVLILLPAGKTLPDMPAGNALKVVMKRRNLKMDA
-62 LLVLPHATTLPAIPA
+62 LL
-77 AAELKAVL
+77 
-85 KRRDLKVEA
+85 
-94 LAKSPVAMQLA
+94 KSPVVLQLA

-111 VLMLKA
+111 VAMLEN
-117 DASTFATHELL
+117 DASPFALHERI
-128 RKGLALL
+128 RKGLAPL
-135 MSEHPTSLTL
+135 MAEHPKSLVL
-145 AVFGDDAFRA
+145 ALLGDAAFKTRV
-155 RAAEAA
+155 AEAA
-161 VYTTLVNAVPLPS
+161 VYAALVNGVPLPS
-174 RKSRADPALKRVQL
+174 RKSKPEAALKAIQL
-188 FGYKAADGFARAHAL
+188 SGYKSADGFARVKAL

-231 ALAKSYGWSVEEFPF
+231 ELGKQYGWTIEEYSF

-261 QGSPAQD
+261 QGSPAKD
-268 AAIVRIR
+268 AAIVRIS
-275 YKGPEKGSGVRTQK
+275 YKGKVTKANAQP
-289 GIKGRKSGKTVAFVG
+289 VAFVG

-342 AKLKL
+342 SLMKL

-363 PQAYRQN
+363 PEAYRQN
-370 EVVSALDGTTIE
+370 EVVKALNGTTIE

-395 DTLALAAQGKPDLI
+395 DTLTLAARGKPALI
-409 ADFATLTGSMHY
+409 ADFATLTGTMHY

-444 ATASGE
+444 GTASGE

-462 ASLDSSMADVKQ
+462 HHLDSTVADVKQ

-526 WALALL
+526 WGIALL
-532 DGLQQ
+532 EARKIA

>member
-1 LSDGAENALQHV
+1 
-13 SVNKQTPNYPAKP
+13 
-26 ADHQETR
+26 
-33 HARGTPML
+33 ML
-41 PKLTQNSAEISAKS
+41 PKLTENKQEIAAKL

-62 LLVLPHATTLPAIPA
+62 LLLLPASKSLPEVPGSL
-77 AAELKAVL
+77 ELKAAM
-85 KRRDLKVEA
+85 KRRDLKLDA
-94 LAKSPVAMQLA
+94 LAKSPVAVQLP

-111 VLMLKA
+111 YTMLKA
-117 DASTFATHELL
+117 DASPFETHELV
-128 RKGLALL
+128 RKALALL
-135 MSEHPTSLTL
+135 MAEHPKSLAL
-145 AVFGDDAFRA
+145 AVFGDAEFKA

-161 VYTTLVNAVPLPS
+161 VYTALVNAVPLPS
-174 RKSRADPALKRVQL
+174 RKSKSEAALKSVQL
-188 FGYKAADGFARAHAL
+188 FGHKSADGFARAQAL
-203 AEGNLLTRSLT
+203 AEGNTLTRSLT

-231 ALAKSYGWSVEEFPF
+231 ALAKQYGWTVEEYGFD
-246 AKLKKMGAGAFCAVA
+246 KLKKMGAGAFCAVA
-261 QGSPAQD
+261 QGSPAKD
-268 AAIVRIR
+268 AAIVHLS
-275 YKGPEKGSGVRTQK
+275 YKGHGARGKAQK
-289 GIKGRKSGKTVAFVG
+289 IAFVG

-342 AKLKL
+342 SKLKL

-370 EVVSALDGTTIE
+370 EVVTALNGTTIE

-395 DTLALAAQGKPDLI
+395 DTLTLAAKGKPDLI

-430 FASSSALAHQASRA
+430 FASSSAIAHQASRA
-444 ATASGE
+444 ATSSGE

-462 ASLDSSMADVKQ
+462 ASLESAVADVKQ

-526 WALALL
+526 WGVHLL
-532 DGLQQ
+532 EATGS